1 MIREAK
7 LDDAVVIAKIIVET
21 WQNAYDGIIDQYYVD
36 NLDVQRFLQIIT
48 NNIKLKKEII
58 FVYEENE
65 IIKGFIS
72 GKFMD
77 DDKHQCE
84 TVGFYV
90 LPKYQQ
96 KGIGRILFKQM
107 KKMFFERNCRKMILW
122 TLKGAKNNSF
132 YRNNGGVIADEKIL
146 KIGEKEYSG
155 VGFSF
160 NLHPITN

>member
-36 NLDVQRFLQIIT
+36 NLEVQRFVQIMT

-65 IIKGFIS
+65 ITKGFIS
-72 GKFMD
+72 GNFSD
-77 DDKHQCE
+77 ENKHKCE
-84 TVGFYV
+84 IVGFYV
-90 LPKYQQ
+90 LPKFQQ

-107 KKMFFERNCRKMILW
+107 KKLFSERNCRKMILW

-132 YRNNGGVIADEKIL
+132 YKNNGGVITDEKIL
-146 KIGEKEYSG
+146 KIGEKEYAG
-155 VGFSF
+155 VRFSF
-160 NLHPITN
+160 TLLPITK